1 MNDPKVAT
9 SDAEYAVFVRTG
21 DNKIFRKIYDQ
32 YAGLLLFVAS
42 KYLRSKSDVDDV
54 VQEVFAK
61 FYQDRAAL
69 EKPSSLKSWLVTS
82 TRNRSIDVLRKKKN
96 EVSIGA
102 ESDELS
108 HPGDQESFKAELSI
122 AVVRDTFGELAADGQ
137 ANEMKLFYVDGMKAS
152 DIAKMLGLSISG
164 VTTNLTRQRRK
175 FAELFKRK
183 IEEALERQI

>member
-1 MNDPKVAT
+1 MNDPKVTT

-32 YAGLLLFVAS
+32 YVGLLLFVAS
-42 KYLRSKSDVDDV
+42 KYLRSKSDVEDV

-61 FYQDRAAL
+61 FYRDRAAL

-96 EVSIGA
+96 EVSIGT

-108 HPGDQESFKAELSI
+108 HPGDQESFKAEMSI
-122 AVVRDTFGELAADGQ
+122 AIVRDTFDELAANGQ
-137 ANEMKLFYVDGMKAS
+137 ADEMKLFYVDGMKAS
-152 DIAKMLGLSISG
+152 DIAKKLGLSISG